1 MTMQAKE
8 GQGRERVPAH
18 DHVRDPAMPVR
29 PDFLRIGKII
39 PEGSS
44 VLDLGCSDGDL
55 LDYLIHE
62 KKVDGQGV
70 ELSIDGVRAC
80 VEKGVNVVQGDL
92 GEALKNIH
100 QVTFDYIL
108 LSQTLHE
115 LSKPDEIILDALR
128 VGKHIIVSFFNLAF
142 YKYRLSLLFHGTFP
156 KDFPYSWKNTYASIL
171 TLKDFK
177 AYCEEHGIDIVR
189 KILLDEWGKEI
200 NTWIANWRSQVV
212 VLVLQ
217 KKKE

>member
-1 MTMQAKE
+1 MQAK
-8 GQGRERVPAH
+8 QVVQKPQSRAH
-18 DHVRDPAMPVR
+18 DHVREPGQAVR
-29 PDFLRIGKII
+29 PDFQRIGNII
-39 PEGSS
+39 PEGST

-62 KKVDGQGV
+62 KKVEGQGI

-92 GEALKNIH
+92 AEALKNID
-100 QVTFDYIL
+100 QVTFDYVI

-115 LSKPDEIILDALR
+115 LAKPDEIILDALR
-128 VGKHIIVSFFNLAF
+128 VGKHIVVSFFNLAF
-142 YKYRLSLLFHGTFP
+142 YKYRLSLLFKGTFP

-171 TLKDFK
+171 TLKDFR
-177 AYCEEHGIDIVR
+177 AYCEAQGIEIS
-189 KILLDEWGKEI
+189 KEILLDERGKVI
-200 NTWIANWRSQVV
+200 STLIDNWRAQVV

-217 KKKE
+217 KKGE

>member
-1 MTMQAKE
+1 MQVK
-8 GQGRERVPAH
+8 QSVQKPQSRAH
-18 DHVRDPAMPVR
+18 DHVRDPGQAVR
-29 PDFLRIGKII
+29 PDFQRIGNII
-39 PEGSS
+39 PEGST

-62 KKVDGQGV
+62 KKVEGQGI

-92 GEALKNIH
+92 AEALKNID
-100 QVTFDYIL
+100 QVTFDYVI

-115 LSKPDEIILDALR
+115 LAKPDEIILDALR
-128 VGKHIIVSFFNLAF
+128 VSKHIIVSFFNLAF
-142 YKYRLSLLFHGTFP
+142 YKYRLSLLFKGSFP

-171 TLKDFK
+171 TLKDFRT
-177 AYCEEHGIDIVR
+177 YCDAQRIEISR
-189 KILLDEWGKEI
+189 QILLDERGKEI
-200 NTWIANWRSQVV
+200 STLIDNWRSQVV

-217 KKKE
+217 KKEI

>member
-1 MTMQAKE
+1 MQVKQAVHKP
-8 GQGRERVPAH
+8 QSRTH
-18 DHVRDPAMPVR
+18 DHVRDPGQVVR
-29 PDFLRIGKII
+29 PDFLRIGNII
-39 PEGSS
+39 PEGST

-62 KKVDGQGV
+62 KKVEGQGV

-80 VEKGVNVVQGDL
+80 VEKGVNVVHGDL
-92 GEALKNIH
+92 SEALKNIN
-100 QVTFDYIL
+100 QITFDYII

-115 LSKPDEIILDALR
+115 LPKPDEIILDALR

-142 YKYRLSLLFHGTFP
+142 YKYRLSLLFKGTFP

-171 TLKDFK
+171 TLKDFR
-177 AYCEEHGIDIVR
+177 AYCEEQGIEIS
-189 KILLDEWGKEI
+189 KQILLDERGKVI
-200 NTWIANWRSQVV
+200 STLIDNWRTQVV

-217 KKKE
+217 KKGKE